1 MRNAVLFCSTGLL
14 LALMAGCASRGPG
27 FEPRG
32 KTATFKGA
40 TVTNDLNPDLL
51 RAGNDLFTLGPG
63 DQLEIEIMD
72 SSPPRAAESPT
83 SRAAG
88 NSSSRPVVIVG
99 PDGKIYFNLLPG
111 LDVWGLTLAQ
121 TRSLLEKELAK
132 YVKNDPQI
140 AVTLRVVGS
149 KYIWLLGR
157 LNKPGIYP
165 LAGPTTLLESLALAG
180 GTSRSASQV
189 TTEEL
194 ADLRHSFVVRQG
206 QFLPVDFYRLLREGD
221 TSQNIYLK
229 PDDFVYVPSALA
241 QEVTVLGAVRY
252 PRTVA
257 YADQMTLVSAIAN
270 ANGPLK
276 YDILARSDPGP
287 FTKDAYLSHVAIV
300 RGSLAEPQIAVV
312 DYTAIVKGRASDV
325 RLEPGDIVYVPNSP
339 YTTLKRYLNM
349 IVNTFATTV
358 AANEGVRAGGGA
370 AGLGVSVPVGGR

>member
-1 MRNAVLFCSTGLL
+1 MKNAILFGSAGLL
-14 LALMAGCASRGPG
+14 ILTLVAGCAGRGPG

-32 KTATFKGA
+32 GAGRFTGA

-51 RAGNDLFTLGPG
+51 RPGNDLFTLGPG
-63 DQLEIEIMD
+63 DQLEIEILA
-72 SSPPRAAESPT
+72 STPSTTTGTNANRAITA
-83 SRAAG
+83 
-88 NSSSRPVVIVG
+88 VG

-121 TRSLLEKELAK
+121 TRLLLEKEMAK
-132 YVKNDPQI
+132 YVKNEPQI
-140 AVTLRVVGS
+140 AVTLRGVGS
-149 KYIWLLGR
+149 KYVWLLGR

-165 LAGPTTLLESLALAG
+165 MGGPMTLLESIALAG

-189 TTEEL
+189 TTEDL

-221 TSQNIYLK
+221 VSQNIHLR

-241 QEVTVLGAVRY
+241 QEVYVLGAVRY

-276 YDILARSDPGP
+276 YDFLSRLDPGP

-312 DYTAIVKGRASDV
+312 DYTDIIKGKALDV

-339 YTTLKRYLNM
+339 YTTLKRYLNL

-358 AANEGVRAGGGA
+358 AANEGVRAAGGEVGV
-370 AGLGVSVPVGGR
+370 GVSVPVGTR